1 MHPHL
6 GDRSGFTFRADQVI
20 TGTKSEHALPLG
32 VITIIMMI
40 DDDDDDDDY
49 DDDDYYYGHEF

>member
-1 MHPHL
+1 M
-6 GDRSGFTFRADQVI
+6 I